1 MTARENVLWY
11 NEVTEGFFNK
21 SVVETQKITNY
32 RVYQNS
38 AYIALSELDDIVIM
52 NEHRVSQ
59 SDYSSFSPGREYST
73 GFGSSKSRSKTIGD
87 LVFICRGT
95 PRIIFKQIPYPQ
107 GIARLAKVARKRV
120 IEDMKRSVEI
130 SKAQLQQQQ
139 QQKERSNK
147 RVRTSSNKV
156 ITCALCSRTNS
167 EGFEYCSNC
176 GFSLAQKR
184 LRMSNRRRTR
194 QDLIYHPHIEL

>member
-52 NEHRVSQ
+52 NQHRVSQ
-59 SDYSSFSPGREYST
+59 SDYPSFSSGRDYSI
-73 GFGSSKSRSKTIGD
+73 GFGTSKSRLKTIGD
-87 LVFICRGT
+87 LVFIYRGT
-95 PRIIFKQIPYPQ
+95 PRIIFKQISDPQ
-107 GIARLAKVARKRV
+107 GIARLAKAARKRV
-120 IEDMKRSVEI
+120 IEDIKTSSEKI

-139 QQKERSNK
+139 QQQQ
-147 RVRTSSNKV
+147 
-156 ITCALCSRTNS
+156 
-167 EGFEYCSNC
+167 
-176 GFSLAQKR
+176 QKR
-184 LRMSNRRRTR
+184 
-194 QDLIYHPHIEL
+194 EK

>member
-107 GIARLAKVARKRV
+107 GIARLAKAARKRV
-120 IEDMKRSVEI
+120 IEDIKSSSEKI

-139 QQKERSNK
+139 QQK
-147 RVRTSSNKV
+147 
-156 ITCALCSRTNS
+156 S
-167 EGFEYCSNC
+167 E
-176 GFSLAQKR
+176 K
-184 LRMSNRRRTR
+184 
-194 QDLIYHPHIEL
+194 